1 MKETK
6 INNVV
11 DLALGRLNPG
21 EALDLLDTIGR
32 DTDASEALDLAADL
46 VNLAGEKEGNV
57 FLPPARRGVR
67 IHERVILWIR
77 RLDDAHGKVW
87 PVGVLSAVAILMALG
102 LGAQQLIS
110 SRGNRY
116 EELLRIDAEPME
128 WNVRGP
134 QDADLAVAG
143 YALAK
148 GDEGDALRYLER
160 YLRVHPE
167 SDVAPFVHYSAGA
180 ICLKSARS
188 TILTFLPAYNEEQV
202 MKGLAHLRHA
212 SLTAPSQDLRDQSRF
227 LRAKGFL
234 MLQQDAEAIAEL
246 DSVIDSGSGRSAE
259 ATLFVERITS
269 HR

>member
-1 MKETK
+1 
-6 INNVV
+6 
-11 DLALGRLNPG
+11 
-21 EALDLLDTIGR
+21 
-32 DTDASEALDLAADL
+32 
-46 VNLAGEKEGNV
+46 
-57 FLPPARRGVR
+57 
-67 IHERVILWIR
+67 
-77 RLDDAHGKVW
+77 
-87 PVGVLSAVAILMALG
+87 
-102 LGAQQLIS
+102 
-110 SRGNRY
+110 
-116 EELLRIDAEPME
+116 
-128 WNVRGP
+128 
-134 QDADLAVAG
+134 
-143 YALAK
+143 
-148 GDEGDALRYLER
+148 
-160 YLRVHPE
+160 
-167 SDVAPFVHYSAGA
+167 VHYSAGA